1 MYVWLFIHIY
11 IYVCASC
18 IYGCNW
24 IAMVSFGNEKK
35 KPQSKI
41 VYTFMKHAQKEKIFL
56 KPQLGITESQ
66 IKGRLYEIE

>member
-1 MYVWLFIHIY
+1 MYGYLFTYTYMSVHLVYMDVIGLPWFHLE
-11 IYVCASC
+11 
-18 IYGCNW
+18 
-24 IAMVSFGNEKK
+24 MKKK